1 MKYVI
6 SENRLN
12 QFIIGYLNDIIE
24 RKVVN
29 RLHPYIVISQRIGD
43 DEDDWEDIIEFDH
56 TDGRLWVNR
65 NLQKMLTDMFAL
77 SQERMKVLLKQW
89 FENKFNVKI
98 EFVEP

>member
-12 QFIIGYLNDIIE
+12 QFIIDYLNDIIE

>member
-1 MKYVI
+1 MKYTI
-6 SENRLN
+6 TENRLN
-12 QFIIGYLNDIIE
+12 QFIIGYLNDIVD

-29 RLHPYIVISQRIGD
+29 RLYPYIVVSHQIGD
-43 DEDDWEDIIEFDH
+43 GEDDWEDIMEFDH

-65 NLQKMLTDMFAL
+65 HFQKNLTDMFAL
-77 SQERMKVLLKQW
+77 SQDKMKELIKLW